1 MIPNPKNM
9 HTDDAGDPIL
19 IVKDS
24 SKSPSY
30 QSMARKARDSHFVC
44 HRV

>member
-9 HTDDAGDPIL
+9 HTDKAGIPRL
-19 IVKDS
+19 IVKDN

-30 QSMARKARDSHFVC
+30 QSMARKARERHFC